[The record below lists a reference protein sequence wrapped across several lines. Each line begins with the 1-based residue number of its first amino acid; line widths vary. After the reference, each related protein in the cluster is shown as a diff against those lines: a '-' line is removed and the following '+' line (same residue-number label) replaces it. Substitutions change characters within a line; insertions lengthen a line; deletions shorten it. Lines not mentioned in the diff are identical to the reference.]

1 LLMALL
7 NGIDASRKWFK
18 SWSESAQSFLLA
30 AIGLMTF
37 FGLTVHDVWP
47 TKGIF
52 WIFCAPTTL
61 WILIRQQG
69 YLDLWR
75 SKPMRWAFG
84 ILLLY
89 LISVYW
95 SEPTTGYY
103 QGKIQRH
110 TLQTWL
116 FVVALFFAFKSSTFH
131 KVQFARLLILSCG
144 ISALTAFIVFYQE
157 HSFAERLIG
166 HSHLLYWSSVGPA
179 VMLGCLITSGLLMY

>member
-1 LLMALL
+1 LM
-7 NGIDASRKWFK
+7 
-18 SWSESAQSFLLA
+18 
-30 AIGLMTF
+30 
-37 FGLTVHDVWP
+37 TVHDVWP

-52 WIFCAPTTL
+52 WMFCAPTTL

-116 FVVALFFAFKSSTFH
+116 FVVALFFAFKDRKSTRLNSSH
-131 KVQFARLLILSCG
+131 VS
-144 ISALTAFIVFYQE
+144 ISYAVF
-157 HSFAERLIG
+157 
-166 HSHLLYWSSVGPA
+166 
-179 VMLGCLITSGLLMY
+179 CLKKKRNTK